1 MKERPI
7 LAALCLAFGVAMA
20 GYFVG
25 NGILRHNQ
33 TSKIAVKGLAE
44 REVPASV
51 AIWTLSYSV
60 SGNELAEL
68 NTKLG
73 EGAVAVQDFLK
84 GAGFGDTDIALQP
97 PSIRD
102 HSMET
107 RDKDAQAPAAR
118 FSASQSV
125 LLRTQKV
132 EAVKPAVSA
141 TSALMQK
148 GVLLGGISEPRFYFE
163 DLNSVKP
170 GMIEE
175 ATKNALVAG
184 EQFAR
189 DSNTKLGRL
198 LNATQGR
205 FSIDDRDAATAER
218 KIVRVVVEVEYEIE

>member
-1 MKERPI
+1 MKCGYFTGAFC
-7 LAALCLAFGVAMA
+7 LAAGIALA

-25 NGILRHNQ
+25 QGIIRHNQ

-51 AIWTLSYSV
+51 AIWTLSYSA
-60 SGNELAEL
+60 SGNELGEL

-73 EGAVAVQDFLK
+73 ESTAAVKEFLK
-84 GAGFGDTDIALQP
+84 GAGFDEADIAVQP

-102 HSMET
+102 YSMET

-132 EAVKPAVSA
+132 QAVKPAVSA

-148 GVLLGGISEPRFYFE
+148 GVLLGSASEPSFSFR
-163 DLNSVKP
+163 DLNSIKP

-175 ATKNALVAG
+175 ATKNARVAG

-189 DSNTKLGRL
+189 DSNTQLGKL
-198 LNATQGR
+198 LNASQGW
-205 FSIDDRDAATAER
+205 FQVDDRDEATPEQ

>member
-1 MKERPI
+1 MHPRP
-7 LAALCLAFGVAMA
+7 LFPALCLAAGIALA

-25 NGILRHNQ
+25 AGITRHNQ
-33 TSKIAVKGLAE
+33 TSKISVKGLSE
-44 REVPASV
+44 REVPSSI
-51 AIWTLSYSV
+51 AIWTLNYTA

-68 NTKLG
+68 NTKLT
-73 EGAVAVQDFLK
+73 ESAAAVRAFLK
-84 GAGFGDTDIALQP
+84 DAGFDEADIALQP

-102 HSMET
+102 HNMET

-132 EAVKPAVSA
+132 QAVKPAVSA
-141 TSALMQK
+141 TSTLMQK
-148 GVLLGGISEPRFYFE
+148 GVLLGNVGDPRFYFE
-163 DLNSVKP
+163 DLNSIKP

-175 ATKNALVAG
+175 ATKNARVAG

-189 DSNTKLGRL
+189 DSKTQLGRL

-205 FSIDDRDAATAER
+205 FQIDDRDAATPER
-218 KIVRVVVEVEYEIE
+218 KVVRVIVDVEYEIE

>member
-1 MKERPI
+1 MKSSS
-7 LAALCLAFGVAMA
+7 LLSALCLAVGIALG

-25 NGILRHNQ
+25 QGILGHNK

-44 REVPASV
+44 REVPASI
-51 AIWTLSYSV
+51 AIWTLSYSATDDQ
-60 SGNELAEL
+60 LAEVDR
-68 NTKLG
+68 KLAD
-73 EGAVAVQDFLK
+73 GAALVQAFLK
-84 GAGFGDTDIALQP
+84 EAGFDEADVALQP
-97 PSIRD
+97 PTLRD

-132 EAVKPAVSA
+132 QAVKPAVSA
-141 TSALMQK
+141 TSTLMRK
-148 GVLLGGISEPRFYFE
+148 GLMLGQVSDPRFFFE

-175 ATKNALVAG
+175 ATKNARVAG

-189 DSNTKLGRL
+189 DSNTRLGRL
-198 LNATQGR
+198 LNASQGW
-205 FSIDDRDAATAER
+205 FQVVDRDEATPER
-218 KIVRVVVEVEYEIE
+218 KIVRVIVEVEYEID